1 MTLQTEC
8 AVADIVG
15 DQYSGAGCEPGV
27 LCLYRE
33 LLVSFR
39 TMDVR
44 YCYWKSSRRAAA
56 ALAGGSDLDLLVGK
70 ESLHAAQRA
79 LLDCGFKLF
88 PSIAPRDHPSIQSF
102 LGYDDDSGAVIHVH
116 LHARLVLG
124 GALLKSYR
132 IPWEDALLDRATAPY
147 DLPLRVLDPA
157 SEAVLLVVRACL
169 ELRRTDP
176 VVLRNWAAMTRKFA
190 LDRADLAARVERDA
204 VRQRA
209 SELLGEGLAD
219 GVTGALYD
227 ERPLEQ
233 QRALRRAVRRALA
246 RFRTYGAVERVARE
260 AWRTAHWMFG
270 ALNKRVLLW
279 PRPWSRFAPGGG
291 IVVALLGVDG
301 SGKTTL
307 IRGLRE
313 WLGAEVD
320 VLPLY
325 LGTGGGRPSLL
336 LLPLKLLVP
345 LGSVLF
351 RSKPKGASHGT
362 VTDAPPGAAYSA
374 LLTVWATVLAVEKR
388 MKLIAG
394 RRAASRGMV
403 VITDRYPQDQ
413 IAGFNDGPLLTRLGR
428 VPRWLRRFEAS
439 AYALA
444 RALPPDL
451 VIKLVAS
458 PELIASREPTM
469 DPTTASRRTA
479 ELQLLSFPGSLTVDI
494 AASQPAADVLR
505 LAKRQIWQL
514 L

>member
-1 MTLQTEC
+1 MTLHTDC
-8 AVADIVG
+8 ATDG
-15 DQYSGAGCEPGV
+15 DPYLHTGAGRDLLG
-27 LCLYRE
+27 LYRE
-33 LLVSFR
+33 LLVAFR
-39 TMDVR
+39 MKDVR
-44 YCYWKSSRRAAA
+44 YCYWKSSRRVAI
-56 ALAGGSDLDLLVGK
+56 ALAGESDLDLLVGK
-70 ESLHAAQRA
+70 ESLHAAQHA
-79 LLDCGFKLF
+79 LLDCRFKLF
-88 PSIAPRDHPSIQSF
+88 PSVAPRDHPSVQSY
-102 LGYDDDSGAVIHVH
+102 LGYDDDSGAVLHVH

-124 GALLKSYR
+124 GALLKSHR
-132 IPWEDALLDRATAPY
+132 LPWEDALLERAITPY
-147 DLPLRVLDPA
+147 DTRLPILDPA

-176 VVLRNWAAMTRKFA
+176 VVLRNWSAMTRKFA
-190 LDRADLAARVERDA
+190 LDRADLAARVEPVT

-209 SELLGEGLAD
+209 VELMGEALAD
-219 GVTGALYD
+219 SVAGAIFD

-233 QRALRRAVRRALA
+233 QRALRRTVRRALA
-246 RFRTYGAVERVARE
+246 RFRTYGAVEGTVRAC
-260 AWRTAHWMFG
+260 WRSGHWMFG
-270 ALNKRVLLW
+270 ALNRRVLLW
-279 PRPWSRFAPGGG
+279 PRPWSRLAPGGG
-291 IVVALLGVDG
+291 VVVSLLGVDG

-307 IRGLRE
+307 MRGLRE

-325 LGTGGGRPSLL
+325 LGTGGGRPSLM

-345 LGSVLF
+345 LGSKLF

-362 VTDAPPGAAYSA
+362 VTDAPPGALYSA
-374 LLTVWATVLAVEKR
+374 LLAVWATVLAVEKR
-388 MKLIAG
+388 TKLIAG

-469 DPTTASRRTA
+469 DPATAQRRTA

-494 AASQPAADVLR
+494 AASQPADEVLR
-505 LAKRQIWQL
+505 QAKRLIWRL